1 MKRITIIICSLLL
14 ILISFLWVTYTV
26 RKNRIEKQYVSQSS
40 TGILSIAVDDL
51 LLDNVSKLLSFDTR
65 STGIEGGEDLIK
77 KIVWNSGI
85 SIPAR
90 LFLFST
96 DTQKNQFCGI
106 LAVSNYDDCFS
117 FFANQYPKAINF
129 VDKKQG
135 IVSVNIAKQIKVLF
149 DHNHLVYSIGLD
161 PNSDFNELH
170 ALLKNQDAWVQIG
183 SFKGFE
189 HALTKKHIGYA
200 LKDKSLMA
208 EATVTKHK
216 TDITGQWLLSESI
229 EQNLQVR
236 KIDTANQIVTF
247 WSLLS
252 LNDLPLL
259 SQIMSKYTGFNQE
272 QLKKNYANYLDLEI
286 KTDSVI
292 QKDTS
297 IAYAYD
303 DDFNAIEEIK
313 VTEIAVPYIVHTWK
327 YNEPLAA
334 SLPGKMFYQFH
345 KAHIDSYLLNTTSE
359 RSPDRIQNERTQ
371 HPFYFFI
378 DFNAWPEK
386 WTIYPFSKLKQSKV
400 SATMTTTLMDK
411 NKLAI
416 KGEITY

>member
-1 MKRITIIICSLLL
+1 
-14 ILISFLWVTYTV
+14 VTYTV
-26 RKNRIEKQYVSQSS
+26 RKNRIEKQYISQSS
-40 TGILSIAVDDL
+40 TGILSIAIDDL
-51 LLDNVSKLLSFDTR
+51 LLDNVSQLLNFDTR
-65 STGIEGGEDLIK
+65 STRIKGGEHWIK

-96 DTQKNQFCGI
+96 DTQKNKFCGI
-106 LAVSNYDDCFS
+106 LDISNYDDCFS

-135 IVSVNIAKQIKVLF
+135 IVSVSVNKHIKVLF
-149 DHNHLVYSIGLD
+149 DRNHLVYSLGLD
-161 PNSDFNELH
+161 HDSDFNELH
-170 ALLKNQDAWVQIG
+170 SLLKNQDAWVEIG

-189 HALTKKHIGYA
+189 HAMTKKHIRYV

-208 EATVTKHK
+208 EATVKKHK
-216 TDITGQWLLSESI
+216 TEITGQWMLSESI
-229 EQNLQVR
+229 AQNFQVR
-236 KIDTANQIVTF
+236 KIDTANQIVTL

-252 LNDLPLL
+252 LNDLPIL
-259 SQIMSKYTGFNQE
+259 SYMMSKYTGLNQE
-272 QLKKNYANYLDLEI
+272 QLKKNYANYLDLQI

-303 DDFNAIEEIK
+303 DDFNTIEEIK
-313 VTEIAVPYIVHTWK
+313 VTEIAVPYIIHTWK

-359 RSPDRIQNERTQ
+359 LAPDRIQNQKTQ
-371 HPFYFFI
+371 HPFYCFI
-378 DFNAWPEK
+378 DFKAWPEK
-386 WTIYPFSKLKQSKV
+386 WAIYPFNKLKESKV
-400 SATMTTTLMDK
+400 RVIMTTTLLDK
-411 NKLAI
+411 NQLAI